1 MMKNEDRVFE
11 TFLRQYRSIFRVLI
25 NAAEQITS
33 QYSVSFEQYLLLKQ
47 IHEQR
52 NITLS
57 ELADSTRTTRSA
69 AARKLRALLLDGF
82 VEQEAKM
89 DDRRVKYLRLTAK
102 GANVEHDI
110 RQAFLQSATTWEEIP
125 SDLTGEDINQFF
137 TQYQQNIAIWDRTR
151 PKFRRPVLRA
161 KKPAAGND

>member
-1 MMKNEDRVFE
+1 MQNEERVFE
-11 TFLRQYRSIFRVLI
+11 TFLRQYREIFRVLI
-25 NAAEQITS
+25 NAAEQVTG

-82 VEQEAKM
+82 VEQEAKL
-89 DDRRVKYLRLTAK
+89 DDRRVKYLRLTPK
-102 GANVEHDI
+102 GAAIENDI
-110 RQAFLQSATTWEEIP
+110 RQAFLQSAAAWQQIP
-125 SDLTGEDINQFF
+125 TSLTAGDINEFF
-137 TQYQQNIAIWDRTR
+137 TQYQQNIAVWDRTR
-151 PKFRRPVLRA
+151 PKFQRPVLRTKRKA
-161 KKPAAGND
+161 LGDK

>member
-1 MMKNEDRVFE
+1 MQNEERVFE
-11 TFLRQYRSIFRVLI
+11 NFLRQYREIFRVLI
-25 NAAEQITS
+25 NAAEQITG

-89 DDRRVKYLRLTAK
+89 DDRRVKYLRLTDK
-102 GANVEHDI
+102 GTTVEHDI
-110 RQAFLQSATTWEEIP
+110 RQAFLQSAETWNQIP
-125 SDLTGEDINQFF
+125 TSLTAADITDFF
-137 TQYQQNIAIWDRTR
+137 TQYQQNIAVWDRTR
-151 PKFRRPVLRA
+151 PKFQRPILHA
-161 KKPAAGND
+161 KRKALGGE

>member
-1 MMKNEDRVFE
+1 MQNEERVFE
-11 TFLRQYRSIFRVLI
+11 AFLRQYREIFRVMI
-25 NAAEQITS
+25 NAAEQITG

-57 ELADSTRTTRSA
+57 ELADSTHTTRSA

-89 DDRRVKYLRLTAK
+89 DDRRVKYLRLTTK
-102 GANVEHDI
+102 GVTVEHDI
-110 RQAFLQSATTWEEIP
+110 RQAFLQSARTWEEIP
-125 SDLTGEDINQFF
+125 ANMKPAHINDFF

-151 PKFRRPVLRA
+151 PKFRRPVLHA
-161 KKPAAGND
+161 KRKALGGE

>member
-1 MMKNEDRVFE
+1 MQNEDRVFE
-11 TFLRQYRSIFRVLI
+11 TFLRQSRGIFRVLI

-33 QYSVSFEQYLLLKQ
+33 QYAVSFEQYLLLQQ

-82 VEQEAKM
+82 VEQEAKL
-89 DDRRVKYLRLTAK
+89 DDRRVKYLRLTDK
-102 GANVEHDI
+102 GTDVEQDI
-110 RQAFLQSATTWEEIP
+110 RQAFLQSAQTWEQIP
-125 SDLTGEDINQFF
+125 TSLTPADITSFF
-137 TQYQQNIAIWDRTR
+137 TQYQQSIAVWDRSR
-151 PKFRRPVLRA
+151 PKFQRPVLRA
-161 KKPAAGND
+161 KKDELSGH

>member
-1 MMKNEDRVFE
+1 MQHEERVFE
-11 TFLRQYRSIFRVLI
+11 AFLRQYREIFRVLI
-25 NAAEQITS
+25 NAAEQITG

-57 ELADSTRTTRSA
+57 ELADATHTTRSA

-82 VEQEAKM
+82 VEQEAKL
-89 DDRRVKYLRLTAK
+89 DDRRVKYLRLTTK
-102 GANVEHDI
+102 GTNVEHDI
-110 RQAFLQSATTWEEIP
+110 RQAFLQSAEAWDQIPTNLTTEN
-125 SDLTGEDINQFF
+125 INDFF

-151 PKFRRPVLRA
+151 PKFRRPVLHA
-161 KKPAAGND
+161 KKKVLGEE

>member
-1 MMKNEDRVFE
+1 MQNEERVFE
-11 TFLRQYRSIFRVLI
+11 TFLRQYREIFRVLI

-89 DDRRVKYLRLTAK
+89 DDRRVKYLRLTTK

-125 SDLTGEDINQFF
+125 SNLSGKDINEFF

-161 KKPAAGND
+161 KKKTAGNH